1 MRQPDLQYRK
11 LVLVCTN
18 EREENLDCCAKR
30 GSLELYKLI
39 KQTLKAAD
47 PSIRVSRTGCLGNC
61 LSGVSVVIMPDDIWL
76 GEVTRDD
83 VPKIVELALTKS
95 ETHGKQDLRSEAS

>member
-1 MRQPDLQYRK
+1 MREPDLRYRK

-18 EREENLDCCAKR
+18 DRAEELDCCAKR
-30 GSLELYKLI
+30 GSQELYVKI
-39 KQTLKAAD
+39 KQAIKAAD

-76 GEVTRDD
+76 GEVAEEDI
-83 VPKIVELALTKS
+83 PKIVELCLTEPS
-95 ETHGKQDLRSEAS
+95 QHGKQ